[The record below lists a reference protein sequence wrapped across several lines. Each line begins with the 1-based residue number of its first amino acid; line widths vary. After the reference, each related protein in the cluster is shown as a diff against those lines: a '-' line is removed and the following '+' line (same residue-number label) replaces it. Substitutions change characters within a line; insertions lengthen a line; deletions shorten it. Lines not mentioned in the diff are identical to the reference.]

1 MDAKYRDRQLP
12 LQLQREHALS
22 TLPAFFTQWLHLDSH
37 RSVHRCH
44 RPPTVFPGGASVPRP
59 DDRQVSRPHPQ
70 SRATAPVGG
79 PGPHRVPRTRA

>member
-44 RPPTVFPGGASVPRP
+44 
-59 DDRQVSRPHPQ
+59 
-70 SRATAPVGG
+70 
-79 PGPHRVPRTRA
+79 